1 MKLLRFLPRFQK
13 AYRELETLAA
23 RERWSRQEID
33 AYQLDRLNA
42 VWSHAI
48 TYVPHYRELRLRS
61 GLSPRFSSL
70 AEFQASVPVLP
81 KAAVRDHPR
90 AFLSERPWRGQWRR
104 TGGSTGTPLS
114 VYWAQD
120 AHLEALRSKYRF
132 YAAWG
137 LDIFERT
144 AFLWG
149 HSASFA
155 PGMTGLVSRF
165 SQPLEDRLRNRIRLS
180 AYRLGRDDLR
190 DYLRRIDAFRPA
202 VLYGYSR
209 AFFLLTL
216 EAEATAFRCDALKLF
231 TLTGEPALPHIVQTI
246 EQWFGVPAVVEYGS
260 IECNIIATE
269 RPDRT
274 LRVHEDRLLAET
286 LPRDDGRFDI
296 VLTVLNNPSFPL
308 LRFAIDDVTDVAL
321 ERPASGFAILKN
333 VAGRNNDFIVSRSG
347 QYLHSAR
354 FDALFK
360 YSGAAIRR
368 FRVHQSADGAL
379 SVWLELHDRADSFDR
394 VGLARKIEDLVE
406 GYPVNVEIAES
417 IPQTP
422 SGKHRLVVS
431 EFPDLAVTQ
440 HAGERRAAS
449 WRTHGPGARTL
460 GN

>member
-1 MKLLRFLPRFQK
+1 MKLLRFLPRFRK

-23 RERWSRQEID
+23 RERWSRQEIE
-33 AYQLDRLNA
+33 AYQLDRINA

-48 TYVPHYRELRLRS
+48 TYVPHYRELRSRS
-61 GLSPRFSSL
+61 SLPPRFSSL
-70 AEFQASVPVLP
+70 GEFQAAVPVLP

-90 AFLSERPWRGQWRR
+90 AFLSEQPRRGRWRR

-114 VYWAQD
+114 VYWAHD

-132 YAAWG
+132 YDMWG

-155 PGMTGLVSRF
+155 PGLAGLVARF

-190 DYLRRIDAFRPA
+190 AYLRRIAAFRPA

-216 EAEATAFRCDALKLF
+216 EAEAMAFRCDSLKLF
-231 TLTGEPALPHIVQTI
+231 TLTGEPAVPHIVQTI
-246 EQWFGVPAVVEYGS
+246 EQWFDVPAVAEYGS

-269 RPDRT
+269 WPDRT

-286 LPRDDGRFDI
+286 LPREDGRFAI

-308 LRFAIDDVTDVAL
+308 IRFAIDDVTDAAL
-321 ERPASGFAILKN
+321 ERPAFGFAILQT
-333 VAGRNNDFIVSRSG
+333 VVGRNNDFIVSRSG

-360 YSGAAIRR
+360 YNGTAIRR
-368 FRVHQSADGAL
+368 FRVLPSADGAL
-379 SVWLELHDRADSFDR
+379 SVWLELHDSAVSFDR

-406 GYPVNVEIAES
+406 GYPVNVEIAEA

-431 EFPDLAVTQ
+431 EI
-440 HAGERRAAS
+440 RRSRSGSACPPA
-449 WRTHGPGARTL
+449 PGSIMENAWP
-460 GN
+460 